1 MLTAFEFPRALDRP
15 GEMNYS
21 SFPALRPSCIV
32 QRALDSLL
40 EAAVWIQSLLLT
52 GLTEILIAPLNLASP
67 SRNKGSHRV
76 L

>member
-52 GLTEILIAPLNLASP
+52 GLTEILICLLYTSP
-67 SRNKGSHRV
+67 SPRDH
-76 L
+76 